1 MHDTRYKSARVFLY
15 LVSCIVYL
23 NAAAAAPP
31 SGLDSLRRFF
41 GEVNSYTARFNQVA
55 IDDTHKPGPESAGR
69 LWIERPDKFRW
80 NYDAPYKQQIVG
92 DGERIWIYD
101 EELQQVTVRQM
112 SGGLA
117 GTPAQLLAG
126 KGRLEDQFAVKDLGT
141 QGTLEVV
148 QLTPK
153 RKDGGFDEIRVGFE
167 HGKIRLLEMVD
178 GLGQTTRYTLKSGLE
193 NAKIDR
199 TRFTFVPP
207 KGVDVVGE

>member
-1 MHDTRYKSARVFLY
+1 MQDTGYKLAGVFLSLVTCILY
-15 LVSCIVYL
+15 LS
-23 NAAAAAPP
+23 AAAAAPP

-41 GEVNSYTARFNQVA
+41 GEVNSYTARFNQVV
-55 IDDTHKPGPESAGR
+55 IDDTHEPGQGSAGR
-69 LWIERPDKFRW
+69 LWVERPDKFRW

-92 DGERIWIYD
+92 DGERVWIYD
-101 EELQQVTVRQM
+101 EELRQVTVRQM

-126 KGRLEDQFAVKDLGT
+126 KGRLEDQFAIKDLGT
-141 QGTLEVV
+141 QGALEVV

-153 RKDGGFDEIRVGFE
+153 HKDGGFDEIRVGFE
-167 HGKIRLLEMVD
+167 QGKIRLLEMVD
-178 GLGQTTRYTLKSGLE
+178 GLGQTTRYMLKSGLE
-193 NAKIDR
+193 NGKIDR